1 MRATLA
7 LLSLPLL
14 SLAACGGGGDGVNSL
29 GTIAPPGGGGI
40 GLGDTPRGNA
50 PDHFLDVSAETPFDA
65 LGSFQPLPADPQP
78 AARPSPAR
86 PILPAHQRRPRT
98 DPPRDGAY
106 TL

>member
-40 GLGDTPRGNA
+40 GFGDTPSGDA
-50 PDHFLDVSAETPFDA
+50 PDHFLDVSAETTFDP
-65 LGSFQPLPADPQP
+65 LGSFQSLTVDPQTGAQHYP
-78 AARPSPAR
+78 GNPRPHGRSGETHVGKR
-86 PILPAHQRRPRT
+86 
-98 DPPRDGAY
+98 
-106 TL
+106 